1 MASTLDY
8 LRWRGDLP
16 FQACPFN
23 SLDASLMASLAY
35 LPFDGSTVGHS
46 LGEVCQSIYQRE
58 PDRWQ
63 NLDKTELLLLPKS
76 PRLADLTVLDWVNKM
91 EIEPEPIQFNAGAF
105 RLDDRTILVAYRG
118 TDQSM
123 IGWSEDMVMDYTPEI
138 TGHRLAAKYLNQIG
152 QAYPN
157 DRIYITGHSK
167 GGNYAHYALAFAD
180 PQIQARVIKS
190 YSFDG
195 PGYRHQIYG
204 TSGFQDNIKKMKTYI
219 PESSIVGCML
229 DHTERVLVVKCNQP
243 VLSQHDPRTW
253 SVGRDSYV
261 LAQEGL
267 TTTARV
273 IRHSLIAFNHQ
284 IPAEKRGQMWS
295 ALFEAFDSLDITKI
309 KQISGFTGTYR
320 FGRAYFAWIR
330 KCGLSSGRFL
340 TTSLKRPGR
349 ALPCPSTGAM
359 ILTRTGRISMTQR
372 KGQSSLMPTTSS
384 KNNKKRESA
393 TIRAF
398 LLSFPYPWASWPVS
412 RLEKRL

>member
-16 FQACPFN
+16 FQTCPFN

-123 IGWSEDMVMDYTPEI
+123 IGWSEDMVMNYTPEI

-195 PGYRHQIYG
+195 PSYRHQIYG

-267 TTTARV
+267 TATARV

-284 IPAEKRGQMWS
+284 IPAEKREQMWS
-295 ALFEAFDSLDITKI
+295 ALFEAFGSLDITKI

-320 FGRAYFAWIR
+320 FGRAYFAMDPEMRAIFR
-330 KCGLSSGRFL
+330 QIFNNIIETARQSL
-340 TTSLKRPGR
+340 TLPFNRSEDPYKNRPNFND
-349 ALPCPSTGAM
+349 SK
-359 ILTRTGRISMTQR
+359 
-372 KGQSSLMPTTSS
+372 KGPIFFDAYDIKQ
-384 KNNKKRESA
+384 E
-393 TIRAF
+393 
-398 LLSFPYPWASWPVS
+398 
-412 RLEKRL
+412 

>member
-167 GGNYAHYALAFAD
+167 GGQLR
-180 PQIQARVIKS
+180 P
-190 YSFDG
+190 
-195 PGYRHQIYG
+195 
-204 TSGFQDNIKKMKTYI
+204 
-219 PESSIVGCML
+219 L
-229 DHTERVLVVKCNQP
+229 
-243 VLSQHDPRTW
+243 
-253 SVGRDSYV
+253 
-261 LAQEGL
+261 
-267 TTTARV
+267 
-273 IRHSLIAFNHQ
+273 
-284 IPAEKRGQMWS
+284 
-295 ALFEAFDSLDITKI
+295 
-309 KQISGFTGTYR
+309 R
-320 FGRAYFAWIR
+320 FGL
-330 KCGLSSGRFL
+330 C
-340 TTSLKRPGR
+340 
-349 ALPCPSTGAM
+349 
-359 ILTRTGRISMTQR
+359 
-372 KGQSSLMPTTSS
+372 
-384 KNNKKRESA
+384 
-393 TIRAF
+393 
-398 LLSFPYPWASWPVS
+398 
-412 RLEKRL
+412 

>member
-1 MASTLDY
+1 
-8 LRWRGDLP
+8 
-16 FQACPFN
+16 
-23 SLDASLMASLAY
+23 MASLAY

-123 IGWSEDMVMDYTPEI
+123 IGWSEDMVMNYTPEI

-195 PGYRHQIYG
+195 P
-204 TSGFQDNIKKMKTYI
+204 S
-219 PESSIVGCML
+219 
-229 DHTERVLVVKCNQP
+229 
-243 VLSQHDPRTW
+243 
-253 SVGRDSYV
+253 
-261 LAQEGL
+261 
-267 TTTARV
+267 
-273 IRHSLIAFNHQ
+273 
-284 IPAEKRGQMWS
+284 
-295 ALFEAFDSLDITKI
+295 
-309 KQISGFTGTYR
+309 TGTK
-320 FGRAYFAWIR
+320 FTEPAASKTI
-330 KCGLSSGRFL
+330 S
-340 TTSLKRPGR
+340 KR
-349 ALPCPSTGAM
+349 
-359 ILTRTGRISMTQR
+359 
-372 KGQSSLMPTTSS
+372 
-384 KNNKKRESA
+384 
-393 TIRAF
+393 
-398 LLSFPYPWASWPVS
+398 
-412 RLEKRL
+412 